1 MDVPTIPKGYVVRS
15 HTVDICSGDH
25 GSGIADNVN
34 GDRNTAIIYAHRTD
48 SIRHHFHSHR
58 IAHRWTRPQSLTEF
72 FGPPS
77 KGYPQFVNKH
87 KDGWGF
93 FMAFFPALVPVDGL
107 RRSAIIYYKFI
118 KTSIKRT
125 VNLTKRR
132 H

>member
-25 GSGIADNVN
+25 GSGVADNVN

-58 IAHRWTRPQSLTEF
+58 IAHRWTRTQSLTEF

-77 KGYPQFVNKH
+77 KGYPH
-87 KDGWGF
+87 ISPDLWGF
-93 FMAFFPALVPVDGL
+93 FMAFSQVDGIG
-107 RRSAIIYYKFI
+107 RSAII
-118 KTSIKRT
+118 
-125 VNLTKRR
+125 
-132 H
+132 